1 MKTPVS
7 CLLAIIAV
15 AAAGQAWAAD
25 VGRVLLA
32 AGDTVAVRD
41 KQVVKLAFGSTIQD
55 RDVLRTGPASNLQLR
70 FTDESILSMR
80 ENSEVRIDEF
90 RFTGK
95 EDGSERAFFS
105 LVKGGLRKI
114 TGIIGRIN
122 NRNYQMS
129 TAVATIGIRGTHYL
143 ATICQQDCRNPNGT
157 LAKDGLYGLPIA
169 ASSTSKNSVTNAT
182 GEHIFGIGQP
192 YYAQDFDT
200 RPQLLLEPPGLLSV
214 AAKGKTAKPQAGEQ
228 SGLTLEELSR
238 THGVRLPR
246 PPRSSYR

>member
-41 KQVVKLAFGSTIQD
+41 KQVVKLVFGSTIQD
-55 RDVLRTGPASNLQLR
+55 RDVLRTGPASSLQLR

-90 RFTGK
+90 RFTGR

-105 LVKGGLRKI
+105 LLKGGLRKI

-122 NRNYQMS
+122 N
-129 TAVATIGIRGTHYL
+129 
-143 ATICQQDCRNPNGT
+143 
-157 LAKDGLYGLPIA
+157 
-169 ASSTSKNSVTNAT
+169 KNSVVSQRYSNRNSWFSLC
-182 GEHIFGIGQP
+182 GMSG
-192 YYAQDFDT
+192 
-200 RPQLLLEPPGLLSV
+200 
-214 AAKGKTAKPQAGEQ
+214 AG
-228 SGLTLEELSR
+228 GSR
-238 THGVRLPR
+238 A
-246 PPRSSYR
+246 SS